1 MITLVYE
8 ECEQKRR
15 QLGQNILA
23 QNIRRLIKERG
34 LTQQELADKVGIS
47 RVHLNNILTGKK
59 GKRIPQET
67 LQKIAQALGVSVS
80 ELLEERSEEEPPQL
94 KHIAKKVKFLPV
106 IAAVKAGTPEEPIQ
120 FKYTSKTYPYVGEL
134 PCKEEDCFIIE
145 VDGDSMSPTL
155 QKGDYILV
163 KKIDKYPML
172 IPENFENKI
181 VVAAN
186 KNWEYTIKR
195 LKKIGNKYY
204 LAPDNPQFEIEEIN
218 DWQIVGVALERL
230 PKPQKL

>member
-1 MITLVYE
+1 MMDTVCIINYMKEKEITEKTLKKIRELRKEKGISSDKLGELVG
-8 ECEQKRR
+8 
-15 QLGQNILA
+15 LTGGA
-23 QNIRRLIKERG
+23 IRHIERG
-34 LTQQELADKVGIS
+34 QRKLTLPLLE
-47 RVHLNNILTGKK
+47 
-59 GKRIPQET
+59 
-67 LQKIAQALGVSVS
+67 KIAQALGVSVS

-186 KNWEYTIKR
+186 ENWEYTIKR
-195 LKKIGNKYY
+195 LKKIGKKYY
-204 LAPDNPQFEIEEIN
+204 LVPDNPQFEIEEIN